1 MTNPTPDTPTSAV
14 THPAT
19 VAVTAGREHNGGA
32 LATPLYS
39 STIFRPDSVVHA
51 RKLANQPKPTHFYTR
66 HGNPSVAA
74 FENAIAELEGAQA
87 ARAFS
92 SGMGAVTG
100 VILALCSSG
109 SHIVAAQQLYGGT
122 RAFLEGAC
130 PRFGID
136 VTFVDATVPG
146 SLAAAV
152 VPGKTV
158 LVIAETPA
166 NPRLDLVDLDE
177 LGAIQGPFT
186 LVDST
191 IATPL
196 GQRPLDHGV
205 DLVLHSA
212 TKAIGGSNDATLG
225 VVAGERDLIDWISG
239 FANLHGACASPA
251 EAVNGLRG
259 LRTLSVRLRQQADT
273 AAALAAAL
281 AAHPGVEAVCYPGL
295 SSHPQ
300 HDLACRQLRTFGGL
314 VTFDLA
320 GGFAAGTAFI
330 ESLELAV
337 HAVSFGGP
345 ETLACHPA
353 STTHAILDDDQL
365 AESQIRPGT
374 IRISCGLEATP
385 DVVADIVGAVPSS

>member
-1 MTNPTPDTPTSAV
+1 MTSQPSADRS
-14 THPAT
+14 PET
-19 VAVTAGREHNGGA
+19 VAITSGRAHTGAA

-39 STIFRPDSVVHA
+39 STVFRLASVSEA
-51 RKLANQPKPTHFYTR
+51 RKLAQQPKPPQFYSR

-74 FENAIAELEGAQA
+74 FEDAIAEMEGADA

-100 VILALCSSG
+100 VILALCSKG

-122 RAFLEGAC
+122 RAFLENAC

-146 SLAAAV
+146 ALAGAV
-152 VPGKTV
+152 IAGTTM

-166 NPRLDLVDLDE
+166 NPRLELVDLDE
-177 LGAIQGPFT
+177 LGAISGPFT

-196 GQRPLDHGV
+196 GQRPIDHGV

-212 TKAIGGSNDATLG
+212 TKGIGGNNDALLG
-225 VVAGERDLIDWISG
+225 VVAGEKDLIDWISG
-239 FANLHGACASPA
+239 FGNLHGACASPA

-259 LRTLSVRLRQQADT
+259 LRTLSVRLRQQSET
-273 AAALAAAL
+273 AQAVASALEG
-281 AAHPGVEAVCYPGL
+281 HPAVDAVCYPGL
-295 SSHPQ
+295 SSHKQ
-300 HDLACRQLRTFGGL
+300 HDLAKRQLRSFGGL
-314 VTFDLA
+314 VTFDLI

-330 ESLELAV
+330 EALELVIPAM
-337 HAVSFGGP
+337 SFGGP

-353 STTHAILDDDQL
+353 STTHAVLDDEQL
-365 AESQIRPGT
+365 ADAQIGMGT
-374 IRISCGLEATP
+374 IRLSCGLEATD
-385 DVVADIVGAVPSS
+385 DVIADIISAIDHIG

>member
-1 MTNPTPDTPTSAV
+1 MTNQPNADRSPQTIAITS
-14 THPAT
+14 
-19 VAVTAGREHNGGA
+19 GREHNGGA
-32 LATPLYS
+32 LSTPLYS
-39 STIFRPDSVVHA
+39 STIFEPESVKDA
-51 RKLANQPKPTHFYTR
+51 RKLAQQPKPPHFYGR

-74 FENAIAELEGAQA
+74 FENAVAEMEGAEA

-100 VILALCSSG
+100 VILALCSTG
-109 SHIVAAQQLYGGT
+109 GHIVAAQQLYGGT
-122 RAFLEGAC
+122 RAFLENAC
-130 PRFGID
+130 PRFGIE
-136 VTFVDATVPG
+136 VTFVDGTTPG
-146 SLAAAV
+146 ALAAAV
-152 VPGKTV
+152 IPGKTV

-191 IATPL
+191 IATPI
-196 GQRPLDHGV
+196 GQQPLAHGV

-212 TKAIGGSNDATLG
+212 TKGMGGNNDALLG
-225 VVAGERDLIDWISG
+225 VVAGEKDLIDWISG
-239 FANLHGACASPA
+239 FGNLHGACASPA

-259 LRTLSVRLRQQADT
+259 LRTLAVRLRQQTET
-273 AAALAAAL
+273 AQALAEAL
-281 AAHPGVEAVCYPGL
+281 EGHAGVDAVCYPGL
-295 SSHPQ
+295 ASHPQ
-300 HDLACRQLRTFGGL
+300 HELAKRQLATTGGL

-330 ESLELAV
+330 EALELVV

-353 STTHAILDDDQL
+353 STTHAILDEDQL
-365 AESQIRPGT
+365 ADAQIGMGT
-374 IRISCGLEATP
+374 IRLSCGLEATE
-385 DVVADIVGAVPSS
+385 DVIADIIGAIARIG

>member
-1 MTNPTPDTPTSAV
+1 MTEQPSDKRSPDTVAITS
-14 THPAT
+14 
-19 VAVTAGREHNGGA
+19 GRQHNGGA
-32 LATPLYS
+32 LSTPLYS
-39 STIFRPDSVVHA
+39 STIFRPESVTA
-51 RKLANQPKPTHFYTR
+51 AKKLAQQPKPPQFYGR

-74 FENAIAELEGAQA
+74 FEHAIAELEGADA
-87 ARAFS
+87 ARAFA

-100 VILALCSSG
+100 VIFALCSTG

-122 RAFLEGAC
+122 RAFLENAC
-130 PRFGID
+130 PRFGIE
-136 VTFVDATVPG
+136 VTFVDGTVPG
-146 SLAAAV
+146 ALAGAV
-152 VPGKTV
+152 IPGTTV

-196 GQRPLDHGV
+196 GQRPIDHGV

-212 TKAIGGSNDATLG
+212 TKGIGGNNDALLG
-225 VVAGERDLIDWISG
+225 VVAGENDLIDWISG
-239 FANLHGACASPA
+239 FGNLHGACASPA

-259 LRTLSVRLRQQADT
+259 LRTLSVRLRQQAET
-273 AAALAAAL
+273 AQVLAEALEG
-281 AAHPGVEAVCYPGL
+281 HPSVEAVCYPGL
-295 SSHPQ
+295 PTHAQ
-300 HDLACRQLRTFGGL
+300 HDLAKRQLASFGGL

-330 ESLELAV
+330 EALELAV

-353 STTHAILDDDQL
+353 STTHAILDEDQL
-365 AESQIRPGT
+365 DDAQIGMGT
-374 IRISCGLEATP
+374 IRISCGLEATE
-385 DVVADIVGAVPSS
+385 DVVADILGAIERID